1 MTESPSRPG
10 GGRTSAV
17 RIALLY
23 PELLGTYGDRG
34 NARVL
39 VQRLAWRGLPVE
51 LVEAPWGVP
60 APASCD
66 IYVLG
71 GGEDSPQASAA
82 AALIAE
88 GAVHRAVDDGA
99 AVLGICAG
107 FQILGHSFFGPDGK
121 ARPGLGLLDC
131 TTARRATPRI
141 VGEILVESNPD
152 AWAGGG
158 GAAQRLPALSGY
170 ENHAGLTDLGAGAT
184 PLGRVDVGVGN
195 GDGTEGAIG
204 GRVVGTYLHGP
215 VLARNPALA
224 DMILSWFADELEP
237 LDDSEISALREERR
251 QFVAA
256 EAARRTTRRKLR
268 APNRYLAG
276 GRSKGAARDDEVRGE
291 VPFGWRGYRRRK
303 MASMALPNAANFSV

>member
-1 MTESPSRPG
+1 MTDSS
-10 GGRTSAV
+10 SAV
-17 RIALLY
+17 RVALLY

-39 VQRLAWRGLPVE
+39 VQRLAWRGVPVE

-60 APASCD
+60 TPASCD

-82 AALIAE
+82 AALISE
-88 GAVHRAVDDGA
+88 GAVHRAVEDGA

-107 FQILGHSFFGPDGK
+107 FQILGHSFFGPDGN

-152 AWAGGG
+152 VG
-158 GAAQRLPALSGY
+158 LPALSGY
-170 ENHAGLTDLGAGAT
+170 ENHAGLTDLGACAT

-224 DMILSWFADELEP
+224 DMILSWFAGELEP
-237 LDDSEISALREERR
+237 LDDSEVSDLREERR

-256 EAARRTTRRKLR
+256 EVARRSNRRKLR

-276 GRSKGAARDDEVRGE
+276 GGSKGAARDDEVRGE

-303 MASMALPNAANFSV
+303 MASMALPNAANLSV

>member
-1 MTESPSRPG
+1 MS
-10 GGRTSAV
+10 GRTSAV
-17 RIALLY
+17 RIVLLY

-39 VQRLAWRGLPVE
+39 LQRLTWRGVPAE
-51 LVEAPWGVP
+51 LIEAPWGEPVP
-60 APASCD
+60 GSCD

-82 AALIAE
+82 AALINE
-88 GAVHRAVDDGA
+88 GVLHPATEENGA
-99 AVLGICAG
+99 AVHGICAG
-107 FQILGHSFFGPDGK
+107 FQILGHSFFGPDGA

-141 VGEILVESNPD
+141 VGEILVRPGED
-152 AWAGGG
+152 VG
-158 GAAQRLPALSGY
+158 LPLLSGY
-170 ENHAGLTDLGAGAT
+170 ENHAGLTELGPGAT

-224 DMILSWFADELEP
+224 DLILSWFAGELEP
-237 LDDSEISALREERR
+237 LDDSEVADLREERQR
-251 QFVAA
+251 FVAA
-256 EAARRTTRRKLR
+256 EAARRASRRK
-268 APNRYLAG
+268 AG
-276 GRSKGAARDDEVRGE
+276 DT
-291 VPFGWRGYRRRK
+291 PFGWRGKGYRRRRT
-303 MASMALPNAANFSV
+303 ASIDAPSPANFSV

>member
-1 MTESPSRPG
+1 MID
-10 GGRTSAV
+10 SAV
-17 RIALLY
+17 RVALLY

-39 VQRLAWRGLPVE
+39 LQRLAWRDIPAE
-51 LVEAPWGVP
+51 LVEAPWGEP

-88 GAVHRAVDDGA
+88 GALHRAVDGGA

-107 FQILGHSFFGPDGK
+107 FQILGHSFFGPDG
-121 ARPGLGLLDC
+121 AVRPGLGLLDC
-131 TTARRATPRI
+131 TTARRASPRI
-141 VGEILVESNPD
+141 VGEILVEPD
-152 AWAGGG
+152 PAVA
-158 GAAQRLPALSGY
+158 LPALSGY
-170 ENHAGLTDLGAGAT
+170 ENHAGLTDLGPGAI

-224 DMILSWFADELEP
+224 DRLLSWVAGDLEP
-237 LDDSEISALREERR
+237 LDDAEVDDLRKERR
-251 QFVAA
+251 QFVSA
-256 EAARRTTRRKLR
+256 EAARW
-268 APNRYLAG
+268 PNRKREA
-276 GRSKGAARDDEVRGE
+276 
-291 VPFGWRGYRRRK
+291 PFRWRGYRRRR
-303 MASMALPNAANFSV
+303 MSSIDRPSEANFSV

>member
-1 MTESPSRPG
+1 MTESAIR
-10 GGRTSAV
+10 V
-17 RIALLY
+17 ALLY

-39 VQRLAWRGLPVE
+39 VQRLAWRGVPAE
-51 LVEAPWGVP
+51 LVEAPWGEP

-88 GAVHRAVDDGA
+88 GTLNRAVDDGA

-107 FQILGHSFFGPDGK
+107 FQILGHSFFGPDGA

-131 TTARRATPRI
+131 TTARRASPRI
-141 VGEILVESNPD
+141 VGEILVEPNH
-152 AWAGGG
+152 AVG
-158 GAAQRLPALSGY
+158 LPALSGY
-170 ENHAGLTDLGAGAT
+170 ENHAGLTDLGPGAT
-184 PLGRVDVGVGN
+184 PLGRVEVGVGN

-224 DMILSWFADELEP
+224 DRLLSWVVGDLEP
-237 LDDSEISALREERR
+237 LDDAEVDDLRAERR
-251 QFVAA
+251 RFVAT
-256 EAARRTTRRKLR
+256 EAARRSTRKKL
-268 APNRYLAG
+268 G
-276 GRSKGAARDDEVRGE
+276 DT
-291 VPFGWRGYRRRK
+291 PFGWRGYRRRR
-303 MASMALPNAANFSV
+303 MSSTDRPSAANFSV

>member
-1 MTESPSRPG
+1 MAEPDRS
-10 GGRTSAV
+10 SAV
-17 RIALLY
+17 RVALLY

-39 VQRLAWRGLPVE
+39 VQRLAWRGVPAE
-51 LVEAPWGVP
+51 LVEAPWGEP

-88 GAVHRAVDDGA
+88 GVVNRAVDDGA
-99 AVLGICAG
+99 AVLGVCAG
-107 FQILGHSFFGPDGK
+107 FQILGHSFFGPGGA

-131 TTARRATPRI
+131 TTARRASPRI
-141 VGEILVESNPD
+141 VGEILVEPNPEV
-152 AWAGGG
+152 G
-158 GAAQRLPALSGY
+158 LPALSGY
-170 ENHAGLTDLGAGAT
+170 ENHAGLTDLGPRAV

-195 GDGTEGAIG
+195 GDGTEGALE

-224 DMILSWFADELEP
+224 DLILSWFVGELEP
-237 LDDSEISALREERR
+237 LDDSEITDLREER
-251 QFVAA
+251 
-256 EAARRTTRRKLR
+256 ARRSVRR
-268 APNRYLAG
+268 
-276 GRSKGAARDDEVRGE
+276 
-291 VPFGWRGYRRRK
+291 WRRYRRRR
-303 MASMALPNAANFSV
+303 MSSTARPRAANFSV

>member
-1 MTESPSRPG
+1 MAESPSRP
-10 GGRTSAV
+10 SAV
-17 RIALLY
+17 RVALLY

-39 VQRLAWRGLPVE
+39 VQRLAWRGVPVE
-51 LVEAPWGVP
+51 LVEAPWGMP

-82 AALIAE
+82 AALISE
-88 GAVHRAVDDGA
+88 GVVHRAVEDGA

-131 TTARRATPRI
+131 TTARRASPRI
-141 VGEILVESNPD
+141 VGEILVEPNAD
-152 AWAGGG
+152 VG
-158 GAAQRLPALSGY
+158 LPALSGY

-224 DMILSWFADELEP
+224 DLMLSWFAGELEP
-237 LDDSEISALREERR
+237 LDDSEIGELREERR

-256 EAARRTTRRKLR
+256 EVARRGSRRKL
-268 APNRYLAG
+268 
-276 GRSKGAARDDEVRGE
+276 GE
-291 VPFGWRGYRRRK
+291 VPFGWRGYRLRR
-303 MASMALPNAANFSV
+303 MASTALPKAANFSV

>member
-1 MTESPSRPG
+1 VLTADPG
-10 GGRTSAV
+10 DTPGPPGRSSVV

-39 VQRLAWRGLPVE
+39 LQRLAWRGVPAE
-51 LVEAPWGVP
+51 LVEAPWGEP
-60 APASCD
+60 IPASCD

-82 AALIAE
+82 AALISE
-88 GAVHRAVDDGA
+88 GTVHRAVEDGA

-107 FQILGHSFFGPDGK
+107 FQILGHSFFGPDGA

-131 TTARRATPRI
+131 TTARRASPRI
-141 VGEILVESNPD
+141 VGEILVEPNPD
-152 AWAGGG
+152 AWGGGG
-158 GAAQRLPALSGY
+158 GAEPSLPPLSGY
-170 ENHAGLTDLGAGAT
+170 ENHAGLTDLGPGAT
-184 PLGRVDVGVGN
+184 PLGKVNVGVGN

-215 VLARNPALA
+215 ALARNPALA
-224 DMILSWFADELEP
+224 DLILSWFAGELEP
-237 LDDSEISALREERR
+237 LDDSEVTELREERR

-256 EAARRTTRRKLR
+256 EAARRTSRRKL
-268 APNRYLAG
+268 
-276 GRSKGAARDDEVRGE
+276 GE
-291 VPFGWRGYRRRK
+291 VPFGWRGRGYGRRR
-303 MASMALPNAANFSV
+303 MASIDAPSPANFSV

>member
-1 MTESPSRPG
+1 
-10 GGRTSAV
+10 V
-17 RIALLY
+17 RVALLY

-51 LVEAPWGVP
+51 FVEAPWGVP
-60 APASCD
+60 APAECD

-82 AALIAE
+82 AALLSE
-88 GAVHRAVDDGA
+88 GAVHRAVEGGA

-141 VGEILVESNPD
+141 VGEILVEANPSV
-152 AWAGGG
+152 G
-158 GAAQRLPALSGY
+158 LPALSGY
-170 ENHAGLTDLGAGAT
+170 ENHAGLTDLGADAT

-215 VLARNPALA
+215 ALARNPALA
-224 DMILSWFADELEP
+224 DMILSWFVGELEP
-237 LDDSEISALREERR
+237 LDDSEISELREERR

-256 EAARRTTRRKLR
+256 EAARRSSRRKL
-268 APNRYLAG
+268 
-276 GRSKGAARDDEVRGE
+276 GE

-303 MASMALPNAANFSV
+303 LASMALPNAANFSV

>member
-1 MTESPSRPG
+1 MTE
-10 GGRTSAV
+10 RTSAV
-17 RIALLY
+17 RVALLY

-39 VQRLAWRGLPVE
+39 VQRLAWRGVPVE

-82 AALIAE
+82 AALLTE
-88 GAVHRAVDDGA
+88 GAVHRAVEGGA

-131 TTARRATPRI
+131 TTARRASPRI
-141 VGEILVESNPD
+141 VGEILVEANP
-152 AWAGGG
+152 AVG
-158 GAAQRLPALSGY
+158 LPALSGY
-170 ENHAGLTDLGAGAT
+170 ENHAGLTDLGADAT

-215 VLARNPALA
+215 ALARNPALA
-224 DMILSWFADELEP
+224 DMILSWFAGELEP
-237 LDDSEISALREERR
+237 LDDSEISELREERR

-256 EAARRTTRRKLR
+256 EAARRSSRRKL
-268 APNRYLAG
+268 
-276 GRSKGAARDDEVRGE
+276 GE
-291 VPFGWRGYRRRK
+291 VPFGWRGYRRRR

>member
-1 MTESPSRPG
+1 MIE
-10 GGRTSAV
+10 SAV
-17 RIALLY
+17 RVALLY

-39 VQRLAWRGLPVE
+39 IQRLAWRGVPAE
-51 LVEAPWGVP
+51 LVEAPWGEP

-88 GAVHRAVDDGA
+88 GAINRAVDDGA

-107 FQILGHSFFGPDGK
+107 FQILGHSFFGPDGA

-131 TTARRATPRI
+131 TTARRASPRI
-141 VGEILVESNPD
+141 VGEILVEPTASV
-152 AWAGGG
+152 G
-158 GAAQRLPALSGY
+158 LPALSGY
-170 ENHAGLTDLGAGAT
+170 ENHAGLTDLGPGAA

-224 DMILSWFADELEP
+224 DLILSWFTGELEP
-237 LDDSEISALREERR
+237 LDDAGITDLREERR
-251 QFVAA
+251 QFVTADTS
-256 EAARRTTRRKLR
+256 RRSTRKRL
-268 APNRYLAG
+268 G
-276 GRSKGAARDDEVRGE
+276 DT
-291 VPFGWRGYRRRK
+291 PFGWRGYRRRR
-303 MASMALPNAANFSV
+303 MSSTDRPRAANFSV